1 MDGRVWDGTAFRL
14 AAMAPTARV
23 GRSQKCS
30 EPAADAGGE
39 GGSVEGARRRPRVR
53 AHARARAPSSL
64 RDRAGSR
71 ADRSKASRA
80 NERGVRRPLA
90 RDGVV
95 ARGAAEARRLRGA
108 DGGATEGESVASV
121 RHPRGRGHRPRDDIR
136 RRAPGV
142 RGALSTRRSVR
153 GRGQEPVQQA
163 SVRDEPRASGP
174 RREREDRRRDRGLPP
189 APDRVLPGRERDQ
202 VLGVPRAQVQG
213 ARPERRRAH
222 RVRAAVSLHPRVRE
236 AGTAVRARRDVVLLS
251 REGQG
256 ARRRAAAVAARAAVH
271 ARRRV
276 SVVHMRRRGDDR
288 VEQGRPRRGFR
299 VLRGDP
305 HRVHRGDEASHRGDG
320 PASASVPRSRARPR
334 GVLRAVRGRDHRLR
348 AARAESAARAAA
360 DGGAHGRAR
369 QGRARAVARAGA
381 PSALGAVPGAFYTLV
396 PIRPRWRGERRSL
409 RTFPGASLRPSL
421 AFNPRP
427 GRLSTP
433 LLTPLNSTPTFARME
448 RPSDAT
454 RPRAAEPRVQ
464 APREAPG
471 PRVARRGHGE
481 EVRVRRAPVRP
492 RRRARGRGDRAR
504 QLRTRVDGGHRRR
517 GVVGRRGARAR
528 ARARGDGD
536 EGRRRRC

>member
-136 RRAPGV
+136 RRAPGCVSRASRESRRCGGVGVHHAAAAAASSTNPSLASRRRVRSIRSLTPRRRRRRVAPRSPRRPPPLSPLRRVVPNLLRV

-288 VEQGRPRRGFR
+288 VEQGARCISFVTPPVNRGVFFFSLRSAPTR
-299 VLRGDP
+299 VRSG
-305 HRVHRGDEASHRGDG
+305 VVAS
-320 PASASVPRSRARPR
+320 SSRARAA
-334 GVLRAVRGRDHRLR
+334 LHRYFFR
-348 AARAESAARAAA
+348 
-360 DGGAHGRAR
+360 RAR
-369 QGRARAVARAGA
+369 QPLVALKHHAAQRLATRWYMTTHVDVSACRRAVSPARNVLREQPWTVA
-381 PSALGAVPGAFYTLV
+381 PGERSLIHSVRFGRSVAAHRPLGAHLSLDQTITQTQTLTLN
-396 PIRPRWRGERRSL
+396 PIPYRASPARLPR
-409 RTFPGASLRPSL
+409 
-421 AFNPRP
+421 
-427 GRLSTP
+427 ST
-433 LLTPLNSTPTFARME
+433 R
-448 RPSDAT
+448 
-454 RPRAAEPRVQ
+454 
-464 APREAPG
+464 
-471 PRVARRGHGE
+471 
-481 EVRVRRAPVRP
+481 
-492 RRRARGRGDRAR
+492 
-504 QLRTRVDGGHRRR
+504 
-517 GVVGRRGARAR
+517 
-528 ARARGDGD
+528 
-536 EGRRRRC
+536 